1 VNLVLSARFE
11 TQLIGQPVDQ
21 LIGTA
26 SKVTTRMALGQTRG
40 QPSHIKRQL
49 LRQLQRTP
57 S

>member
-11 TQLIGQPVDQ
+11 TELIGQPVDQ

-40 QPSHIKRQL
+40 QPSHTKRQL